1 MNHWIGC
8 APCLSNRRVVAVVAA
23 TSMLAALVAYL
34 TEAIADDSSA
44 TLGAGGLELTKAA
57 DIRMAAEDLYLSP
70 NAVKLR
76 YEFTNDGPKDVDTVV
91 AFPLPDIDTSEL
103 YLESI
108 GTVSNDPINFVDFRV
123 MADGQSIPVQVEQ
136 RAFLGNRDVT
146 DIVKSVGLPINVILA
161 NDTPLDKL
169 APAKKRI
176 LERAG
181 LAEAEGSDQERPKW
195 VVRTKFYWTQH
206 FPAGK
211 TIIIEHSY
219 KPVTG
224 QTFFTPSD
232 LDPKAKSDRNWQQNY
247 CMDGPTLAAIRQRM
261 AQHKAAGQNDGTLNI
276 YSTDFI
282 LTTANNWKGGIGRFH
297 LTIDKLKPNNIISL
311 CWNGGLKKTGPTR
324 FESTLTNV
332 APSQDIKLVVLE

>member
-232 LDPKAKSDRNWQQNY
+232 LRPQGEKRPQ
-247 CMDGPTLAAIRQRM
+247 LAAKLLYGWPHARRDPPAHGAAQGSRPERRHAKYLFDGLHPHDRKQLEGWDRQISPDHRQ
-261 AQHKAAGQNDGTLNI
+261 AEAEQHN
-276 YSTDFI
+276 
-282 LTTANNWKGGIGRFH
+282 
-297 LTIDKLKPNNIISL
+297 
-311 CWNGGLKKTGPTR
+311 
-324 FESTLTNV
+324 
-332 APSQDIKLVVLE
+332 LVVLERRPEEDGADPF